1 MATGATGGDMGTG
14 GTAGDMGTGG
24 TAGDMGTGGTAGD
37 MGTGGTGA
45 EACGG
50 DTECTFD
57 SPSHCGTLC
66 QEICGG
72 DEFFWSAGCGPD
84 DHCFCVCTE
93 EAGVCTEE
101 PL

>member
-1 MATGATGGDMGTG
+1 MATGGTG
-14 GTAGDMGTGG
+14 GDMGTGG

-66 QEICGG
+66 RDICGG
-72 DEFFWSAGCGPD
+72 GDDPYDSAGCGD
-84 DHCFCVCTE
+84 DDRCFCVCYE
-93 EAGVCTEE
+93 DAGICTD